1 MSWNLFNIKNE
12 KDINTCHATNKHKAK
27 KKFLVPDRIWIHCLT
42 FKQRIPFGCSY
53 LQAKV
58 VSSIPVRMV
67 NPWSKLVEVPDS
79 HLCMKVLLLLGWARD
94 LKLCT
99 RLYGFLPSLVI
110 SGKCLWFQPKYD
122 NWKQLWQQVATY
134 IINKLI
140 LYLTI
145 CFP

>member
-1 MSWNLFNIKNE
+1 MS
-12 KDINTCHATNKHKAK
+12 CYKHKAK

-42 FKQRIPFGCSY
+42 FKQRIPFGC

-58 VSSIPVRMV
+58 VSFIPVRMV
-67 NPWSKLVEVPDS
+67 NLWFKLFEVPDS
-79 HLCMKVLLLLGWARD
+79 HLCMKALLLLRLARD

-110 SGKCLWFQPKYD
+110 SGKCLWFQPKSD
-122 NWKQLWQQVATY
+122 KWTRLGQQVATYMY

-140 LYLTI
+140 LDLTI